1 MKLFVMNC
9 YTFVWFAMLYHRLD
23 WNVIPM
29 SGLHCYT
36 YIWIENL
43 YLNLVSFIIP
53 TSGFF
58 KFDFR
63 HLYLLLVCNIIP
75 TSVMATS
82 AFAKLDLRHVIPTS
96 GIGKTD
102 IIPSS
107 VISTYGAP
115 FEESGES
122 RRA

>member
-1 MKLFVMNC
+1 
-9 YTFVWFAMLYHRLD
+9 
-23 WNVIPM
+23 M
-29 SGLHCYT
+29 SGLQCYT
-36 YIWIENL
+36 YVWIENL
-43 YLNLVSFIIP
+43 YLCLVSFIIP

-58 KFDFR
+58 KFDLR

-82 AFAKLDLRHVIPTS
+82 AFSKLDFRHVIPTS

-115 FEESGES
+115 VREQRPRGT
-122 RRA
+122 

>member
-1 MKLFVMNC
+1 
-9 YTFVWFAMLYHRLD
+9 MLNEALRHELLYLVC
-23 WNVIPM
+23 NVISS
-29 SGLHCYT
+29 SGFECYT
-36 YIWIENL
+36 YVWIENL
-43 YLNLVSFIIP
+43 YLDLVSFIIP

-63 HLYLLLVCNIIP
+63 HLYLLLVCNVIP

-107 VISTYGAP
+107 IISTYGAP
-115 FEESGES
+115 GSLVPEA
-122 RRA
+122 R

>member
-1 MKLFVMNC
+1 MRRKPKDHILC
-9 YTFVWFAMLYHRLD
+9 YELLCLCLVS
-23 WNVIPM
+23 NVISS
-29 SGLHCYT
+29 SGLKCYT
-36 YIWIENL
+36 YVWIENL
-43 YLNLVSFIIP
+43 YLCLVSFIIP

-58 KFDFR
+58 KFDLR

-82 AFAKLDLRHVIPTS
+82 AFAKLDFRHVIPTS

-115 FEESGES
+115 
-122 RRA
+122 

>member
-1 MKLFVMNC
+1 MKLCHELLCLCLVC
-9 YTFVWFAMLYHRLD
+9 IVTSS
-23 WNVIPM
+23 
-29 SGLHCYT
+29 SGLECYT
-36 YIWIENL
+36 YVWIENL
-43 YLNLVSFIIP
+43 YLDLVSFIIP
-53 TSGFF
+53 TSSFF

-63 HLYLLLVCNIIP
+63 HLYLLLVCNVIP

-102 IIPSS
+102 IIPLS

-115 FEESGES
+115 GYGYEKDA
-122 RRA
+122 R

>member
-1 MKLFVMNC
+1 M
-9 YTFVWFAMLYHRLD
+9 T
-23 WNVIPM
+23 
-29 SGLHCYT
+29 GLQCYT
-36 YIWIENL
+36 YVWIENL
-43 YLNLVSFIIP
+43 YLCLVSFIIP

-58 KFDFR
+58 KFDLR

-75 TSVMATS
+75 TSIMATS
-82 AFAKLDLRHVIPTS
+82 AFAKLGFRHVIPTS

-115 FEESGES
+115 YFTHFTLQTEVFYI
-122 RRA
+122 

>member
-1 MKLFVMNC
+1 
-9 YTFVWFAMLYHRLD
+9 
-23 WNVIPM
+23 M

-36 YIWIENL
+36 YVWIENL
-43 YLNLVSFIIP
+43 YLDLVSFIIP

-63 HLYLLLVCNIIP
+63 HLYLLLVCNVIP

-115 FEESGES
+115 HISSNLITCGDSYAGQGAMFVISS
-122 RRA
+122 FPDKVIF